1 MNNSFFFTLIVSYLV
16 LPILIGYIFISY
28 VKSLEKSDCKCS
40 DDVRRKYIKY
50 YGYIFIILAVFGVFT
65 LLVAISYPDIV
76 LLDTVFKVAAILIN
90 FLAAYVL
97 YEYSEILESNDC
109 LCSRSWKRAF
119 IKYYGYFL
127 IFIVGTIFFS
137 LLLTFILHI
146 FNEEDKYIIEMRK
159 ILRGCKV

>member
-1 MNNSFFFTLIVSYLV
+1 MYSSFFFTLIISYMV

-28 VKSLEKSDCKCS
+28 IKSLEKSNCKCS

-50 YGYIFIILAVFGVFT
+50 YGYIFIILTVFGLFT
-65 LLVAISYPDIV
+65 LLMAISHPEIV
-76 LLDTVFKVAAILIN
+76 LLETVFKVASLLIN

-109 LCSRSWKRAF
+109 KCSKSWKRAF

-127 IFIVGTIFFS
+127 ILIVGVIFFS
-137 LLLTFILHI
+137 LLFTFILHI
-146 FNEEDKYIIEMRK
+146 FNEEDKYILEMRN
-159 ILRGCKV
+159 ILRGCRV